1 VIAPRS
7 RRLERRWPNSSGVR
21 EPTAGSLAGLQLLTA
36 ILSLTAGSLDV
47 ITYLGLSGLFTA
59 HITGNLVILAA
70 HVAGG
75 GATGLAAMLSV
86 PVFMLM
92 LGVTRILAG
101 GLERFGY
108 DSLRPLLLLQF
119 LFLAA
124 FLSLAVADDFKVD
137 VATAVATIGGML
149 GVSAMAVQNALIQV
163 SLKGAPGTA
172 VMTTNIARFTMDL
185 GTILLRAD
193 RHTMAGALDR
203 ANRTWPSIIGFTVG
217 CVLGAVCET
226 RFNLRSLALPTVL
239 SLVALTAAMAAD
251 GERKR
256 ERPCRDIE
264 VGQPEGDGI
273 ASPNSSESAH

>member
-1 VIAPRS
+1 MIASWGWRLQRRS
-7 RRLERRWPNSSGVR
+7 SNGADVR
-21 EPTAGSLAGLQLLTA
+21 EPTAASLISLQLLTA

-47 ITYLGLSGLFTA
+47 ITYLGLGGLFTA

-70 HVAGG
+70 RVAGG

-101 GLERFGY
+101 GLERAGY

-119 LFLAA
+119 SFLAA
-124 FLSLAVADDFKVD
+124 FLSLALVDGFKVD
-137 VATAVATIGGML
+137 VATAAATIGGML

-172 VMTTNIARFTMDL
+172 VMTTNLARFTMDL

-193 RHTMAGALDR
+193 RDTMAGALDR
-203 ANRTWPSIIGFTVG
+203 ANRTWPSILGFTAG
-217 CVLGAVCET
+217 CVLGALFEA
-226 RFNLRSLALPTVL
+226 RFNLRSLALPTSL
-239 SLVALTAAMAAD
+239 SLVALAAAMASD
-251 GERKR
+251 GERKQ
-256 ERPCRDIE
+256 EHPCRHID
-264 VGQPEGDGI
+264 GGRPEGDGN
-273 ASPNSSESAH
+273 ASPQ